1 RLGFKEAR
9 ELADLPDRIAAL
21 EHEHAAIMQRLAE
34 PALYRDAPGELKT
47 LKARL
52 RAVESELALKL
63 ERWEKLE
70 TLNSPARAPVK

>member
-1 RLGFKEAR
+1 VRAGLVSKIAR
-9 ELADLPDRIAAL
+9 ARGSSARSPRSDDGR
-21 EHEHAAIMQRLAE
+21 IMQRLTE

-47 LKARL
+47 LQARL

>member
-1 RLGFKEAR
+1 
-9 ELADLPDRIAAL
+9 
-21 EHEHAAIMQRLAE
+21 MQRLTE

-47 LKARL
+47 LQARL